1 MNVFQNFLEN
11 CSVLFRW
18 MLASFFIE
26 KPRRYDKLFVCFTE
40 IVNCVFYKFSK
51 LSCSPQKFCFDS
63 VDFKL
68 EIWGNLFS
76 SMELSSNSILF
87 ITNWH
92 FIAESVLRIYIN
104 KELKLLCKQS
114 IIKKLLIKVTKES
127 VFTVNNRL
135 MKQIYDCRMGGLIS
149 AVFSGMYMCKMKK
162 NVAKTLKPTFYKQ
175 YVDDAYAKCEQ
186 DETDMLLI

>member
-1 MNVFQNFLEN
+1 M
-11 CSVLFRW
+11 
-18 MLASFFIE
+18 
-26 KPRRYDKLFVCFTE
+26 
-40 IVNCVFYKFSK
+40 
-51 LSCSPQKFCFDS
+51 
-63 VDFKL
+63 
-68 EIWGNLFS
+68 
-76 SMELSSNSILF
+76 
-87 ITNWH
+87 
-92 FIAESVLRIYIN
+92 
-104 KELKLLCKQS
+104 
-114 IIKKLLIKVTKES
+114 TKES